1 VYFKDTLESE
11 NEEPETEEWLL
22 QLETLGEFKQA

>member
-1 VYFKDTLESE
+1 MSSNLQDTLGSE

-22 QLETLGEFKQA
+22 QLETLGEFK